1 MVRSFENVSMISDC
15 ELFDTGRDILV
26 SWVGVV
32 DGYSVQAQEGRIVW
46 RVRAGC
52 TLNVWDTGKVGY
64 TNMKRAVRIEG
75 SLVGNEFKRSG
86 KCGDMGK
93 GFV

>member
-1 MVRSFENVSMISDC
+1 M
-15 ELFDTGRDILV
+15 
-26 SWVGVV
+26 
-32 DGYSVQAQEGRIVW
+32 DGYLVQAQEGRIVW

-52 TLNVWDTGKVGY
+52 TLYVYDTGEVGY
-64 TNMKRAVRIEG
+64 TNMKRAVSMEG

>member
-26 SWVGVV
+26 SWV
-32 DGYSVQAQEGRIVW
+32 DGYLVQAQEGRIVW

-52 TLNVWDTGKVGY
+52 ILYV
-64 TNMKRAVRIEG
+64 
-75 SLVGNEFKRSG
+75 
-86 KCGDMGK
+86 
-93 GFV
+93 